1 MKICGIVAEYNPF
14 HNGHKYQINKV
25 KEEFGADG
33 IVAVMSGNFI
43 QRGLPA
49 LFDKWTRAKMALQN
63 GVDLVI
69 ELPTYYAVSS
79 AEYFATGAIS
89 ILNSL
94 GVINDMCFGASTTD
108 IDTLKRI
115 SNVLFLEPEGFKKLL
130 RSDLKRG
137 ASFPIAR
144 SNALKNFLKKEYD
157 AKYIA
162 DILLDP
168 NNILAIEYL
177 KALQYLNSEINPVA
191 IKRKGTDYNSL
202 EIVDNICSA
211 TAIREKLM
219 KSEVGSLDS
228 VMPDSCYSIIES
240 EIINGKAPMYLKN
253 FEKEILYSFRRATSD
268 EISSISDVTEGLE
281 NTIKKCSNEKFT
293 LDEFIEEVKSKRYT
307 RTRIQRIMLSML
319 LNIKKE
325 DIEGYKHN
333 LQYIRV
339 LGFNKN
345 GEKIL
350 SKIYNNC
357 KISVVTNVPKFMKTA
372 NNSQLKMIEKDIL
385 ATNIYTLGYQV
396 PNYRKSNLD
405 YTMPIIKE

>member
-79 AEYFATGAIS
+79 AEYFATGAVS

-115 SNVLFLEPEGFKKLL
+115 ANVLFLEPEGFKKLL

-144 SNALKNFLKKEYD
+144 SNALKNFLKK
-157 AKYIA
+157 K
-162 DILLDP
+162 
-168 NNILAIEYL
+168 
-177 KALQYLNSEINPVA
+177 KNP
-191 IKRKGTDYNSL
+191 
-202 EIVDNICSA
+202 
-211 TAIREKLM
+211 
-219 KSEVGSLDS
+219 
-228 VMPDSCYSIIES
+228 
-240 EIINGKAPMYLKN
+240 
-253 FEKEILYSFRRATSD
+253 
-268 EISSISDVTEGLE
+268 
-281 NTIKKCSNEKFT
+281 
-293 LDEFIEEVKSKRYT
+293 
-307 RTRIQRIMLSML
+307 
-319 LNIKKE
+319 
-325 DIEGYKHN
+325 
-333 LQYIRV
+333 
-339 LGFNKN
+339 
-345 GEKIL
+345 L
-350 SKIYNNC
+350 SKVRFLWYYH
-357 KISVVTNVPKFMKTA
+357 VVLKTT
-372 NNSQLKMIEKDIL
+372 SRGRKYCEKSFWKTYFCSD
-385 ATNIYTLGYQV
+385 QM
-396 PNYRKSNLD
+396 R
-405 YTMPIIKE
+405 EE